1 MTLKE
6 IITAYPIITKLAGEV
21 NLPTRIKYKT
31 SLLLNDITPSVE
43 FFEKERVELI
53 KKYNTSEEADA
64 ITIPADKMDE
74 FSKDVEELVAT
85 EFEGEIK
92 KGELPLDVELP
103 ITATE
108 MQTLLP
114 FFEFTE

>member
-6 IITAYPIITKLAGEV
+6 IITAYPIITKLAGEI
-21 NLPTRIKYKT
+21 NLPTKVKYKT
-31 SLLLNDITPSVE
+31 SLLLNDLTPSVE

-64 ITIPADKMDE
+64 ITIPTDKMEE
-74 FSKDVEELVAT
+74 FSKEVEDLVAT
-85 EFEGEIK
+85 EFDGDIK
-92 KGELPLDVELP
+92 KGEIPLNVELP

-108 MQTLLP
+108 MQALLP

>member
-6 IITAYPIITKLAGEV
+6 IILAYPIITKLAGEV
-21 NLPTRIKYKT
+21 NLPTKMKYKT

-43 FFEKERVELI
+43 FFEKERMEI
-53 KKYNTSEEADA
+53 ISKFNTSDNPDE
-64 ITIPADKMDE
+64 ITIPTESMEDFNKE
-74 FSKDVEELVAT
+74 VEELVNT

-92 KGELPLDVELP
+92 KGEIPMSTELPL
-103 ITATE
+103 TAAE
-108 MQTLLP
+108 IQTLLS